1 MDGKIRV
8 LIADDHPIVRRGLNI
23 TINAQEDMELVAE
36 ASNGEEAVTRI
47 REHRPEV
54 IIMDLKMPG
63 KDGLAAIKEVTE
75 SMPGARILV
84 LTSFSDDDNVFA
96 AIKAGAVG
104 FLLKDSPPDQ
114 LLDAIR
120 AVHRGEGAL
129 HSSIARKLMTEIK
142 RPPDRV
148 RTDAPLT
155 PRELEVLQ
163 YIAQGLS
170 NREIADKM
178 SVSIRTVTTH
188 VGSILDKLHLANRT
202 KAALYAVE
210 QGLVPRPDG
219 ESR

>member
-1 MDGKIRV
+1 MAQEKIRV
-8 LIADDHPIVRRGLNI
+8 LIADDHPIVRQGLEI
-23 TINAQEDMELVAE
+23 TINAQNDMMLVAQ
-36 ASNGEEAVTRI
+36 ASNGAEAVQLLQ
-47 REHRPEV
+47 EHDPHV
-54 IIMDLKMPG
+54 IIMDLKMPV
-63 KDGLAAIKEVTE
+63 KDGLSAIKEITE
-75 SMPGARILV
+75 LRPGVPIMV

-104 FLLKDSPPDQ
+104 FVLKDSPPDQ
-114 LLDAIR
+114 LLESIR

-129 HSSIARKLMTEIK
+129 HTSIARKLMLEIK
-142 RPPDRV
+142 RPPERS

-155 PRELEVLQ
+155 NRELEVLQ

-170 NREIADKM
+170 NREIADSM

-210 QGLVPRPDG
+210 QGLVPKPED
-219 ESR
+219 S

>member
-23 TINAQEDMELVAE
+23 TINAQEDMEIIGE
-36 ASNGEEAVTRI
+36 ASNGEEAVARI
-47 REHRPEV
+47 AELRPDV

-63 KDGLAAIKEVTE
+63 KDGLAAIKETTE
-75 SMPGARILV
+75 MMPGAQILV

-114 LLDAIR
+114 LLEAVR
-120 AVHRGEGAL
+120 AVFRGEGAL
-129 HSSIARKLMTEIK
+129 NPSIARKLMYEIK
-142 RPPDRV
+142 RPPERH

-163 YIAQGLS
+163 YIAHGHS
-170 NREIADKM
+170 NREIAEKM

-210 QGLVPRPDG
+210 QGLVPKQEG
-219 ESR
+219 EAG

>member
-47 REHRPEV
+47 REHRPDV

-84 LTSFSDDDNVFA
+84 LTSYSDDDNVFA

-114 LLDAIR
+114 LIGRHPRR
-120 AVHRGEGAL
+120 ASWRRRAALVHR
-129 HSSIARKLMTEIK
+129 
-142 RPPDRV
+142 
-148 RTDAPLT
+148 
-155 PRELEVLQ
+155 
-163 YIAQGLS
+163 AQ
-170 NREIADKM
+170 AD
-178 SVSIRTVTTH
+178 
-188 VGSILDKLHLANRT
+188 D
-202 KAALYAVE
+202 
-210 QGLVPRPDG
+210 
-219 ESR
+219 